1 MWSSNFSKKH
11 RFCIFD
17 SNQKRKSLSLL
28 WKVFRSSPVKP
39 LLSPTSTV
47 ESGKCTSMSAVHKSL
62 HQRYKNLPS
71 RKTADEFYLIAPLWS
86 GFSFEV
92 DLDKIY
98 FFFSMPSIVLLVY
111 PTARAQHP
119 WIDRWI
125 AYFLPSKLIQ
135 NLVDKILLQ
144 NKAKRLILPKI

>member
-17 SNQKRKSLSLL
+17 SNQKTKSLSLL

-47 ESGKCTSMSAVHKSL
+47 ESGKCTSMSAVLKNL
-62 HQRYKNLPS
+62 HQRYK
-71 RKTADEFYLIAPLWS
+71 KTADEFYLIAPLWS

-98 FFFSMPSIVLLVY
+98 FFFSMPSIVLPVY

-119 WIDRWI
+119 WI

-144 NKAKRLILPKI
+144 NEAKRLILPKI

>member
-47 ESGKCTSMSAVHKSL
+47 ESGKCTSMSAVLKNL
-62 HQRYKNLPS
+62 HQRYK
-71 RKTADEFYLIAPLWS
+71 KTADEFYLIAPLWS

-98 FFFSMPSIVLLVY
+98 FFFSMPSIVLPVY

-119 WIDRWI
+119 WI

-144 NKAKRLILPKI
+144 NEAKRLILPKI

>member
-17 SNQKRKSLSLL
+17 SNQKTKSLSLL
-28 WKVFRSSPVKP
+28 WTVFRSSPVKP

-47 ESGKCTSMSAVHKSL
+47 ELGKCTSMSAVLKNL
-62 HQRYKNLPS
+62 HQRYK
-71 RKTADEFYLIAPLWS
+71 KTADEFYLIAPLWS

-98 FFFSMPSIVLLVY
+98 FFFSMPSIVLPVY

-119 WIDRWI
+119 WI

-144 NKAKRLILPKI
+144 NEAKRLILPKI

>member
-17 SNQKRKSLSLL
+17 SNQKTKSLSLL

-47 ESGKCTSMSAVHKSL
+47 ELGKCTSMSAVLKNL
-62 HQRYKNLPS
+62 HQRYK
-71 RKTADEFYLIAPLWS
+71 KTADEFYLIAPLWS

-98 FFFSMPSIVLLVY
+98 FFFSMPSIVLPVY

-119 WIDRWI
+119 WI

-144 NKAKRLILPKI
+144 NEAKRLILPKI

>member
-17 SNQKRKSLSLL
+17 SNQKTKSLSLL

-47 ESGKCTSMSAVHKSL
+47 ELGKCTSMSAVLKNL
-62 HQRYKNLPS
+62 HQRYK
-71 RKTADEFYLIAPLWS
+71 KTADEFYLIAPLWS

-98 FFFSMPSIVLLVY
+98 FFFSMPSIVLPVY

-125 AYFLPSKLIQ
+125 AKLIQ

-144 NKAKRLILPKI
+144 NEAKRLILPKI